1 MPIDA
6 TATAAAEA
14 VDAPQAEQDE
24 GPSIAEAENT
34 ATDEATHEAV
44 VVSVSES
51 PTELAEDE
59 IETVPI
65 DATATA
71 AAEAVDAPQ
80 AEQDEGPSIAEAENT
95 AIDEATHEAVVV
107 SVSES
112 PTELA
117 EDEIETVPIDVA
129 ATAADASQ
137 VEQDAEAPPA
147 VEAENAASPAPAVAT
162 PPEVEAAP
170 ASAPEVKQEEP
181 FKRGQLVKGV
191 VTATSP
197 MEVTCALGDD
207 HVGIIPSREL
217 ERMNRQLLEEML
229 EVGKRLTVFVINP
242 RDHQGRIL
250 LSVNR
255 ALEEQDWQLAQEH
268 YRARRAYPG
277 FVAGY
282 NKGGLIVRFGRL
294 RGFVPMSQIADARR
308 WQLGDQTNEE
318 QWRKLVNQPI
328 TVKVIEVNRKRSRLV
343 LSESAAAREQ
353 RDKRKVELLSELKVG
368 DVRSGPIVS
377 LADFGVFVDLGGA
390 EGLVHNSELSWRHI
404 KHPRDAFKVGQGVRA
419 EVISIDREKQRIG
432 LSIKRQELDP
442 WDEVA
447 MRYTTGQLVQATIT
461 KLTKFGAFA
470 QLVDSPQSEGLVH
483 ISELADGR
491 VEHPREVV
499 QPGEKLTLRI
509 TRIDIRNRRLGL
521 SLKRVNSAE
530 FLDMDWQAAPEAVV
544 DDSPAAAPPV
554 SGEEAATRK
563 PLRQEKKPLRQKRKP
578 SLRKYKLPIIPALM
592 SARKKM
598 AADHV
603 SSSGAIVTYRLRP
616 NGSRM

>member
-1 MPIDA
+1 MLRLHLLRLHLTEDTP
-6 TATAAAEA
+6 AE
-14 VDAPQAEQDE
+14 VTP
-24 GPSIAEAENT
+24 
-34 ATDEATHEAV
+34 
-44 VVSVSES
+44 
-51 PTELAEDE
+51 AED
-59 IETVPI
+59 TP
-65 DATATA
+65 
-71 AAEAVDAPQ
+71 AEVTP
-80 AEQDEGPSIAEAENT
+80 AE
-95 AIDEATHEAVVV
+95 V
-107 SVSES
+107 
-112 PTELA
+112 
-117 EDEIETVPIDVA
+117 
-129 ATAADASQ
+129 
-137 VEQDAEAPPA
+137 
-147 VEAENAASPAPAVAT
+147 T
-162 PPEVEAAP
+162 PPEVRSAEVTSPEEKDAP
-170 ASAPEVKQEEP
+170 TSTPEVKQETP
-181 FKRGQLVKGV
+181 FKRGQLVEGV
-191 VTATSP
+191 VTATSL

-207 HVGIIPSREL
+207 HVGVIPSREL

-229 EVGKRLTVFVINP
+229 AVGKRLTVFVINP
-242 RDHQGRIL
+242 HDHRGRIL

-268 YRARRAYPG
+268 FRARQAYQG

-343 LSESAAAREQ
+343 LSESAAAREH
-353 RDKRKVELLSELKVG
+353 REERKAELISELKVG

-404 KHPRDAFKVGQGVRA
+404 KHPRDVFKVGQGVRV
-419 EVISIDREKQRIG
+419 EVISIDREKRRIG

-447 MRYTTGQLVQATIT
+447 TRYITGQLVQATIT

-470 QLVDSPQSEGLVH
+470 QLADSPHSEGLVH

-530 FLDMDWQAAPEAVV
+530 YLDMDWQTAPETSVDSSPVEDHSASEEETATPAV
-544 DDSPAAAPPV
+544 DSSP
-554 SGEEAATRK
+554 G
-563 PLRQEKKPLRQKRKP
+563 
-578 SLRKYKLPIIPALM
+578 
-592 SARKKM
+592 
-598 AADHV
+598 
-603 SSSGAIVTYRLRP
+603 
-616 NGSRM
+616 